1 MSNYWKSIYVQSV
14 GDDLVMKV
22 YKHILNSASET
33 ERASI
38 EFDKF
43 FPTAGF
49 RANVDLYLGHG
60 VAKLGWN
67 GKTAIEIKSYL
78 DSSSLTH
85 VYKAFEKIEKYIDRF
100 ILIYHRT
107 NFSSTPTF
115 KDISEKFSLIEF
127 GKFVYLSDYSGDP
140 GGDKKGSTV
149 IKEITDDISE
159 LPLERD
165 DADWT
170 NTRQNLLT
178 RLRQD
183 IESDSSTLFLGAGVS
198 ASANMPGWG
207 QLLQTLLTK
216 YSKEGEPEYLD
227 CDFANILN
235 SCGDSYLIA
244 ARYINKIVG
253 KKRAAEIIQKALYAN
268 KKDSSLI
275 KAVCKFIEANGI
287 TQVITTNYDQLIEQG
302 LKELGMK
309 PYPVTHHGII
319 PKDVDVLIYHVH
331 GSVNDPKNPIL
342 DGVPDAPVLSEED
355 YHALYATGHHWSN
368 TAILHAFQHSHCI
381 FIGLSMTDPNLRR
394 LLEYAY
400 QNTQEVPHYAF
411 LCRKPLYQGYYED
424 DLRNKNHFKVQEKLM
439 ASLGVKVIWY
449 ELNSDSSNTHH
460 QLEDIIS
467 ELTKTEKVSK

>member
-1 MSNYWKSIYVQSV
+1 MSNFWKSIEGQSV
-14 GDDLVMKV
+14 EYDLIMKV
-22 YKHILNSASET
+22 YRHILNYASET

-38 EFDKF
+38 EFDRF

-49 RANVDLYLGHG
+49 RANVDLYLGNG

-78 DSSSLTH
+78 DSRSLTN
-85 VYKAFEKIEKYIDRF
+85 VYKAFEKIAKDIDRF

-107 NFSSTPTF
+107 SFSSTPTF
-115 KDISEKFSLIEF
+115 ENISEKFSLIEYD
-127 GKFVYLSDYSGDP
+127 KFVYLSSCSGEP
-140 GGDKKGSTV
+140 GSDKKDSPAIT
-149 IKEITDDISE
+149 EIVDDISE
-159 LPLERD
+159 LPIERD
-165 DADWT
+165 DAVWT
-170 NTRQNLLT
+170 ETRKNLLT
-178 RLRQD
+178 QLRQD

-207 QLLQTLLTK
+207 KLLQTLLTK

-227 CDFANILN
+227 CDFANVLN

-253 KKRAAEIIQKALYAN
+253 KERAAEIIQKTLYAN

-275 KAVCKFIEANGI
+275 NAVCKFIKANGI

-319 PKDVDVLIYHVH
+319 PKDVDALIYHVH
-331 GSVNDPKNPIL
+331 GSVNDPKYPIL

-400 QNTQEVPHYAF
+400 QNTQETPHYAF

-424 DLRNKNHFKVQEKLM
+424 DLRNKNHFRVQEKLI
-439 ASLGVKVIWY
+439 ASLGIKVIWY
-449 ELNSDSSNTHH
+449 ELNTGSSNAHH

-467 ELTKTEKVSK
+467 ELTKTEGVPK